1 MVRYFTHYWA
11 NDTVEDYQQRGTD
24 GEPFDG
30 LLSNEFIRIGLTS
43 GDFLYPVTV
52 RDGELYVL
60 GTLEVADVQPYD
72 GKELDEQGQQWR
84 IAAYAKSSTPRRFD
98 NLAPT
103 EVVEQLDC
111 LSDGRPTKLKFV
123 APGKLDRQTLRI
135 PRQLTDASARLL
147 DTQIDRY
154 ENTHDESAALAVSAW
169 LFQYYQPDYEI
180 ADFVAQHGEYDWWE
194 APGIGAT

>member
-1 MVRYFTHYWA
+1 M
-11 NDTVEDYQQRGTD
+11 
-24 GEPFDG
+24 
-30 LLSNEFIRIGLTS
+30 RIGLTA
-43 GDFLYPVTV
+43 GDDLYPVMV
-52 RDGELYVL
+52 REGGLSVL
-60 GTLEVADVQPYD
+60 GRMEVAEVQSYH

-98 NLAPT
+98 NLVPP
-103 EVVEQLDC
+103 EVVEQIER

-154 ENTHDESAALAVSAW
+154 EDSPDGCVAW
-169 LFQYYQPDYEI
+169 LF
-180 ADFVAQHGEYDWWE
+180 
-194 APGIGAT
+194 